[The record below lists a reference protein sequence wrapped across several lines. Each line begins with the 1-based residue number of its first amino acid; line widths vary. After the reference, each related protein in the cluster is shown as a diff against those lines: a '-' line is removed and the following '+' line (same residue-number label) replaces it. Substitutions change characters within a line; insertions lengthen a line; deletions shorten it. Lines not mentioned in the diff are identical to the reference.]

1 MMGGIPQPDNSSVRQ
16 LLQELADHPAIGYL
30 AAEIEQTYR
39 LIAASLERGGTLY
52 LTGNGGS
59 LSDALHISGELLKS
73 FALPRPLPPALA
85 ERLGATTDGA
95 ALAAHLQAGLRAHAL
110 GVNPALSS
118 AVAND
123 IALPGIG
130 PAQELVALAR
140 PGDVLLTISTSGRSR
155 SVLYAATVARALE
168 VPVIALTGA
177 ADSPLAERADL
188 ALRAPARETHLIQE
202 LHLAI
207 YHRLCLLL
215 EAHFYGERV

>member
-1 MMGGIPQPDNSSVRQ
+1 MGAARQPENDSVRR
-16 LLQELADHPAIGYL
+16 LLQELADHPAIGCL
-30 AAEIEQTYR
+30 AADIER
-39 LIAASLERGGTLY
+39 AFGLIAASLQRGGTLFMC
-52 LTGNGGS
+52 GNGGS

-73 FALPRPLPPALA
+73 FALPRPLPLALK
-85 ERLGATTDGA
+85 ERLGAIAEGA
-95 ALAAHLQAGLRAHAL
+95 ALAEHLQAGLRAHVL

-123 IALPGIG
+123 MPLPGIG

-140 PGDVLLTISTSGRSR
+140 PGDVLLGISTSGRSR
-155 SVLYAATVARALE
+155 NIIYAATVARALQM
-168 VPVIALTGA
+168 PVIALTGA
-177 ADSPLAERADL
+177 ADSPLAEHADL

-215 EAHFYGERV
+215 EAHFYA

>member
-1 MMGGIPQPDNSSVRQ
+1 MGGVPHPDNRNVRQ
-16 LLQELADHPAIGYL
+16 LLQELADHPAIGGL
-30 AAEIEQTYR
+30 TADIERAFR
-39 LIAASLERGGTLY
+39 LIAASLERGGALY

-73 FALPRPLPPALA
+73 FALPRPLPLALT
-85 ERLGATTDGA
+85 ERLGATTEGV
-95 ALAAHLQAGLRAHAL
+95 ALAAHLQAGLRAHVL

-130 PAQELVALAR
+130 PAQELVALAQ
-140 PGDVLLTISTSGRSR
+140 PGDVLLAISTSGRSR
-155 SVLYAATVARALE
+155 SVLYAAAVAHALE
-168 VPVIALTGA
+168 MPVIALTGA
-177 ADSPLAERADL
+177 ADSPLVERADL
-188 ALRAPARETHLIQE
+188 ALRAPASETHLIQE

-215 EAHFYGERV
+215 EAHFYG